1 MDFFG
6 GIVSQSGWPF
16 AFRKAQTQS
25 LAVRRPTNGL
35 VSKISHK
42 FFTPYR
48 SHLTLANYPKN
59 KPENGVPSFAHEKTP
74 PTHQL
79 CHTIHHNFTTKTPRS
94 TPAFL
99 KKPQQK
105 RPSTTPRKKRPKSAQ
120 TKFTFLQLTSSR
132 PRPIACR
139 RTQNIAV

>member
-48 SHLTLANYPKN
+48 SHLTPANYPKIN
-59 KPENGVPSFAHEKTP
+59 LKMVSTLSSTKKAPS
-74 PTHQL
+74 THQL
-79 CHTIHHNFTTKTPRS
+79 YHTIHHNFTTKTPRS
-94 TPAFL
+94 TPAFF
-99 KKPQQK
+99 KKP
-105 RPSTTPRKKRPKSAQ
+105 
-120 TKFTFLQLTSSR
+120 
-132 PRPIACR
+132 
-139 RTQNIAV
+139 

>member
-1 MDFFG
+1 FISLSSASVSVMDFFG

-35 VSKISHK
+35 VRKISHK

-59 KPENGVPSFAHEKTP
+59 KPENGVPSFVHEISAVNSPALPHNPPQLHHKNTTINTRFSQKT
-74 PTHQL
+74 
-79 CHTIHHNFTTKTPRS
+79 
-94 TPAFL
+94 
-99 KKPQQK
+99 QQK

-120 TKFTFLQLTSSR
+120 TKFTFL
-132 PRPIACR
+132 
-139 RTQNIAV
+139 